1 MKDII
6 ARVKRSVNTELH
18 TLKRYSKKRDFYV
31 WLSLIILLFLIFFA
45 NAWHE
50 EFIDE
55 FDNILGGAYI
65 LQGKLPYIGFFSHHN
80 PVPYFLAS
88 IIVLFSGD
96 SFVAFRMLYAVF
108 LFLFALVGYY
118 AVRKS
123 VGHQASKFYIGFIAV
138 TAIAATY
145 FWGHMLLA
153 DSLAAVFIGP
163 ALAIIFLKSLYNA
176 SYRIRD
182 LVIISILLSLTLLT
196 SLTFSYLVFGI
207 YLLVLFHY
215 FRHLRRRNLKV
226 VVLPFIVLAIPYI
239 VFVLYLL
246 VSGSFSSFIQQSLIF
261 NQKYYIYNYPRPEGS
276 TTLINPVRYGIIISY
291 EFFGHFRD
299 LLLQASTFN
308 FSFPINIT
316 FAVGNLFVL
325 IYLLYRRKFLLFF
338 FVIFILIFSNA
349 RSNPVLSKESDFQSA
364 MYITISIFNV
374 VFILTK
380 LWEKLTS
387 AISINA
393 RVLYT
398 ILFFFL
404 SIYAFYAASAFL
416 FSFFSKT
423 YNKYMGL
430 EPLIYD
436 RSQYAQIVEAAT
448 SENETAWIGP
458 IEFKELLY
466 LDRPNPSR
474 YQILIP
480 GMSRSPELTADFM
493 NEYNTNK
500 PVVIWYDRRYSVL
513 GKSSEKYAPFF
524 LDFLKENYL
533 TLYDEET
540 HLKRYESLIPRDD
553 KIDVE
558 TKLFIRKDKYHEV
571 VSRLLQKKMIRKV
584 DSQL

>member
-6 ARVKRSVNTELH
+6 ARVKRSINTELH

-31 WLSLIILLFLIFFA
+31 WFGLIILLFLIFFA

-65 LQGKLPYIGFFSHHN
+65 LQGKLPYINFFSHHN

-108 LFLFALVGYY
+108 LFLFALIGYY

-163 ALAIIFLKSLYNA
+163 ALAIIFLKSLYNT

-182 LVIISILLSLTLLT
+182 LIIISILLSLTLLT
-196 SLTFSYLVFGI
+196 SLTFSYLVFGM
-207 YLLVLFHY
+207 YLFVLLHY
-215 FRHLRRRNLKV
+215 FRYLRRRNLKA
-226 VVLPFIVLAIPYI
+226 VVLSFIVLATPYI

-261 NQKYYIYNYPRPEGS
+261 NQKYYIYNYPRPEGA

-387 AISINA
+387 AISVNA
-393 RVLYT
+393 RVLYS

-436 RSQYAQIVEAAT
+436 RSQYAPIVEAAT

-524 LDFLKENYL
+524 LDFLKENYI

-558 TKLFIRKDKYHEV
+558 TKLYIRKDKYHEV
-571 VSRLLQKKMIRKV
+571 VNRLLQKKMIKKV
-584 DSQL
+584 DS